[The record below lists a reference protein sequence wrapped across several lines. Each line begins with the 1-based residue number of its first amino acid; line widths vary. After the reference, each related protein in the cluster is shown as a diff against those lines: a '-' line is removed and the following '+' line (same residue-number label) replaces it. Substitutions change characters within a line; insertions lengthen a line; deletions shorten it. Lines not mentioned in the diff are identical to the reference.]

1 MKLSMEVLMAW
12 KTAAEI
18 FKSGDVIDIEHEL
31 KDEVQFLPESN
42 ESLTTKLKKKLN
54 ANVEL
59 VSILQE
65 MEKNNRI
72 SENRNL

>member
-42 ESLTTKLKKKLN
+42 ESLTTQLKKN
-54 ANVEL
+54 
-59 VSILQE
+59 SMQ
-65 MEKNNRI
+65 M
-72 SENRNL
+72 